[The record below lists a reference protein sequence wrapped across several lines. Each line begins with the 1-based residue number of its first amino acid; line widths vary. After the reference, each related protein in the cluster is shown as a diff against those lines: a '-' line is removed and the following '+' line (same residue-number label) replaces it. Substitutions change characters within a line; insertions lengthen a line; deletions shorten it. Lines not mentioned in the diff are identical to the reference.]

1 MGETLD
7 ASPARHLEV
16 LLTRAQNPFDV
27 SDGVLQRLAGAVLCQ
42 VEVHAGRAGG
52 VRPEAVRHG
61 SSRHA
66 FLLADGSVQTLWEL
80 WHLDAEADTPSGG
93 PRFEIYEHEAELRAS
108 EHRTYGGDGVVPAQ
122 AAPVDDD
129 GPVPGP
135 VSAELA
141 RLLLED
147 ATRTRPWSRDGSS
160 EHARRL
166 LRRAENP
173 DRPGEETLRLLSDAC
188 GHDIVH
194 VPRPR
199 SCPPGQHLWCS
210 LYEHAFLLADGS
222 EICLYELE
230 HNLTCDEGLVCEVY
244 LDESVADRAAR
255 RHARDRG
262 IEL

>member
-7 ASPARHLEV
+7 ASPARHLET
-16 LLTRAQNPFDV
+16 LLARAQNPFDV

-42 VEVHAGRAGG
+42 VEVRSGRAEGPG
-52 VRPEAVRHG
+52 PRSAGQG

-66 FLLADGSVQTLWEL
+66 FLLADGSVQVLWEL
-80 WHLDAEADTPSGG
+80 WHLDTGAPADG
-93 PRFEIYEHEAELRAS
+93 PLFEIYERESELRAA
-108 EHRTYGGDGVVPAQ
+108 ERRTYGATGTAAVEGPAS
-122 AAPVDDD
+122 
-129 GPVPGP
+129 GP
-135 VSAELA
+135 VSAEVS

-147 ATRTRPWSRDGSS
+147 ATRSRPWSHEGSP

-173 DRPGEETLRLLSDAC
+173 DRPGEETLRLLSGAC

-194 VPRPR
+194 VPRSR
-199 SCPPGQHLWCS
+199 AFPPGQPVWCS

-222 EICLYELE
+222 EVRLYELE
-230 HNLTCDEGLVCEVY
+230 HNFTCEEGLVCEVY
-244 LDESVADRAAR
+244 TDEWVADRAAR

-262 IEL
+262 IDL